1 MKQLLKA
8 VLIAAALVVLIK
20 VFAFT
25 SCTIP
30 STGMENSLLRGE
42 RVIVNKWSY
51 GLRLPLM
58 GMTGYHRLAARGVE
72 RGDIVLFNNPAGKG
86 TIDRRELFINRCIG
100 LPGDTLMLNGQLI
113 QTRDQVLSPDSK
125 LVYAY
130 PGEQEDL
137 IVEAMRRVGIG
148 DNKLVGFD
156 RGDFLRSFSHYEIYL
171 MRQEL
176 RGQVTFRSLQTD
188 TADGVHPFVV
198 PRTGQGGEG
207 LSVECQTALQHHR
220 AARGTAGTP
229 ARRHALG
236 RRTARD
242 ELHLH
247 EGLPLGCLE
256 QLGQPVR
263 LAPFWLCPRRP
274 HHRAGIAHLVLQGHG
289 RALLARLPMET
300 LLPSRTM
307 THSLTPA
314 TQR

>member
-137 IVEAMRRVGIG
+137 VVEAMRRVGIG

-198 PRTGQGGEG
+198 P
-207 LSVECQTALQHHR
+207 
-220 AARGTAGTP
+220 ARGRAVRVYPWNAKLLCNTIVQ
-229 ARRHALG
+229 
-236 RRTARD
+236 
-242 ELHLH
+242 H
-247 EGLPLGCLE
+247 EGRQARLQGDTLWVDE
-256 QLGQPVR
+256 QRVTSYTFTKDYHWVASNNSVSLCDSR
-263 LAPFWLCPRRP
+263 LFGFVPDDHIIGRASLIWFSKDTEEPFWHGFRWKRFF
-274 HHRAGIAHLVLQGHG
+274 RLVQ
-289 RALLARLPMET
+289 
-300 LLPSRTM
+300 
-307 THSLTPA
+307 
-314 TQR
+314 

>member
-137 IVEAMRRVGIG
+137 VVEAMRRVGIG

-156 RGDFLRSFSHYEIYL
+156 QGDFLRSFSHYEIYL

-198 PRTGQGGEG
+198 P
-207 LSVECQTALQHHR
+207 
-220 AARGTAGTP
+220 ARGRAVKVYPWNAKLLCNTIVQHEGRQ
-229 ARRHALG
+229 ARLQGDTLWVDG
-236 RRTARD
+236 RRVTSYTFTKDYHWVASNNSVSLCD
-242 ELHLH
+242 S
-247 EGLPLGCLE
+247 
-256 QLGQPVR
+256 R
-263 LAPFWLCPRRP
+263 LFGFVPDDHIIGRASLIWFSKDTEEPFWHGFRWKRFF
-274 HHRAGIAHLVLQGHG
+274 RLVQ
-289 RALLARLPMET
+289 
-300 LLPSRTM
+300 
-307 THSLTPA
+307 
-314 TQR
+314 

>member
-51 GLRLPLM
+51 GLRLPLI

-137 IVEAMRRVGIG
+137 VVEAMRRVGIG

-198 PRTGQGGEG
+198 P
-207 LSVECQTALQHHR
+207 
-220 AARGTAGTP
+220 ARGRAVRVYPWNAKLLCNTIVQHEGRQ
-229 ARRHALG
+229 ARLQGDTLWVDG
-236 RRTARD
+236 RRVTSYTFTKDYHWVASNNSVSLCD
-242 ELHLH
+242 S
-247 EGLPLGCLE
+247 
-256 QLGQPVR
+256 R
-263 LAPFWLCPRRP
+263 LFGFVPDDHIIGRASLIWFSKDTEEPFWHGFRWKRFF
-274 HHRAGIAHLVLQGHG
+274 RLVQ
-289 RALLARLPMET
+289 
-300 LLPSRTM
+300 
-307 THSLTPA
+307 
-314 TQR
+314 

>member
-72 RGDIVLFNNPAGKG
+72 RGDSVLFNNPAGKG
-86 TIDRRELFINRCIG
+86 TIDRRELFLNRCIG

-137 IVEAMRRVGIG
+137 VVEAMRRVGIG

-198 PRTGQGGEG
+198 P
-207 LSVECQTALQHHR
+207 
-220 AARGTAGTP
+220 ARGKAVKVYPWNAKLLCNTIVQHEGRQ
-229 ARRHALG
+229 ARLQGDTLWVDG
-236 RRTARD
+236 RRVTSYTFTKDYHWVASNNSVSLCD
-242 ELHLH
+242 S
-247 EGLPLGCLE
+247 
-256 QLGQPVR
+256 R
-263 LAPFWLCPRRP
+263 LFGFVPDDHIIGRASLIWFSKDTEEPFWHGFRWKRFF
-274 HHRAGIAHLVLQGHG
+274 RLVQ
-289 RALLARLPMET
+289 
-300 LLPSRTM
+300 
-307 THSLTPA
+307 
-314 TQR
+314 

>member
-137 IVEAMRRVGIG
+137 VVEAMRRVGIG

-198 PRTGQGGEG
+198 P
-207 LSVECQTALQHHR
+207 
-220 AARGTAGTP
+220 ARGKAVRVYPWNAKLLCNTIVQHEGRQ
-229 ARRHALG
+229 ARLQGDTLWVDG
-236 RRTARD
+236 RRVTSYTFTKDYHWVASNNSVSLCD
-242 ELHLH
+242 S
-247 EGLPLGCLE
+247 
-256 QLGQPVR
+256 R
-263 LAPFWLCPRRP
+263 LFGFVPDDHIIGRASLIWFSKDTEEPFWHGFRWKRFF
-274 HHRAGIAHLVLQGHG
+274 RLVQ
-289 RALLARLPMET
+289 
-300 LLPSRTM
+300 
-307 THSLTPA
+307 
-314 TQR
+314 

>member
-100 LPGDTLMLNGQLI
+100 LPSDTLMLNGQLI

-137 IVEAMRRVGIG
+137 VVEAMRRVGIG

-198 PRTGQGGEG
+198 P
-207 LSVECQTALQHHR
+207 
-220 AARGTAGTP
+220 ARGRAVRVYPWNAKLLCNTIVQHEGRQ
-229 ARRHALG
+229 ARLQGDTLWVDG
-236 RRTARD
+236 RRVTSYTFTKDYHWVASNNSVSLCD
-242 ELHLH
+242 S
-247 EGLPLGCLE
+247 
-256 QLGQPVR
+256 R
-263 LAPFWLCPRRP
+263 LFGFVPDDHIIGRASLIWFSKDTEEPFWHGFRWKRFF
-274 HHRAGIAHLVLQGHG
+274 RLVQ
-289 RALLARLPMET
+289 
-300 LLPSRTM
+300 
-307 THSLTPA
+307 
-314 TQR
+314 

>member
-137 IVEAMRRVGIG
+137 VVEAMRRVGIG

-198 PRTGQGGEG
+198 P
-207 LSVECQTALQHHR
+207 
-220 AARGTAGTP
+220 ARGKAVRVYPWNAKLLCNTIVQ
-229 ARRHALG
+229 
-236 RRTARD
+236 
-242 ELHLH
+242 H
-247 EGLPLGCLE
+247 EG
-256 QLGQPVR
+256 QQAR
-263 LAPFWLCPRRP
+263 LQGDTLWVDERRVTSYTFTKDYHWVASNNSVSLCDSRLFGFVPDDHIIGRASLIWFSKDTEEPFWHGFRWKRFF
-274 HHRAGIAHLVLQGHG
+274 RLVQ
-289 RALLARLPMET
+289 
-300 LLPSRTM
+300 
-307 THSLTPA
+307 
-314 TQR
+314 

>member
-137 IVEAMRRVGIG
+137 VVEVMRRVGIG

-198 PRTGQGGEG
+198 P
-207 LSVECQTALQHHR
+207 
-220 AARGTAGTP
+220 ARGRAVRVYPWNAKLLCNTIVQHEGRQ
-229 ARRHALG
+229 ARLQGDTLWVDG
-236 RRTARD
+236 RRVTSYTFTKDYHWVASNNSVSLCD
-242 ELHLH
+242 S
-247 EGLPLGCLE
+247 
-256 QLGQPVR
+256 R
-263 LAPFWLCPRRP
+263 LFGFVPDDHIIGRASLIWFSKDTEEPFWHGFRWKRFF
-274 HHRAGIAHLVLQGHG
+274 RLVQ
-289 RALLARLPMET
+289 
-300 LLPSRTM
+300 
-307 THSLTPA
+307 
-314 TQR
+314 

>member
-25 SCTIP
+25 SCMIP

-137 IVEAMRRVGIG
+137 VVEAMRRVGIG

-198 PRTGQGGEG
+198 P
-207 LSVECQTALQHHR
+207 
-220 AARGTAGTP
+220 ARGKAVRVYPWNAKLLCNTIVQ
-229 ARRHALG
+229 
-236 RRTARD
+236 
-242 ELHLH
+242 H
-247 EGLPLGCLE
+247 EGR
-256 QLGQPVR
+256 QAR
-263 LAPFWLCPRRP
+263 LQGDTLWVDERRVTSYTFTKDYHWVASNNSVSLCDSRLFGFVPDDHIIGRASLIWFSKDTEEPFWHGFRWKRFF
-274 HHRAGIAHLVLQGHG
+274 RLVQ
-289 RALLARLPMET
+289 
-300 LLPSRTM
+300 
-307 THSLTPA
+307 
-314 TQR
+314 

>member
-198 PRTGQGGEG
+198 P
-207 LSVECQTALQHHR
+207 
-220 AARGTAGTP
+220 ARGRAVRVYPWNAKLLCNTIVQHEGRQ
-229 ARRHALG
+229 ARLQGDTLWVDG
-236 RRTARD
+236 RRVTSYTFTKDYHWVASNNSVSLCD
-242 ELHLH
+242 S
-247 EGLPLGCLE
+247 
-256 QLGQPVR
+256 R
-263 LAPFWLCPRRP
+263 LFGFVPDDHIIGRASLIWFSKDTEEPFWHGFRWKRFF
-274 HHRAGIAHLVLQGHG
+274 RLVQ
-289 RALLARLPMET
+289 
-300 LLPSRTM
+300 
-307 THSLTPA
+307 
-314 TQR
+314 

>member
-137 IVEAMRRVGIG
+137 VVEAMRRVGIG

-198 PRTGQGGEG
+198 P
-207 LSVECQTALQHHR
+207 
-220 AARGTAGTP
+220 ARGRAVRVYPWNAKLLCNTIVQHEGQQ
-229 ARRHALG
+229 ARLQGDTLWVDG
-236 RRTARD
+236 RRVTSYTFTKDYHWVASNNSVSLCD
-242 ELHLH
+242 S
-247 EGLPLGCLE
+247 
-256 QLGQPVR
+256 R
-263 LAPFWLCPRRP
+263 LFGFVPDD
-274 HHRAGIAHLVLQGHG
+274 HIIG
-289 RALLARLPMET
+289 RASLIWFSKDTEEPLWHGFRWKRFFRLV
-300 LLPSRTM
+300 
-307 THSLTPA
+307 
-314 TQR
+314 Q

>member
-137 IVEAMRRVGIG
+137 VVEAMRRVGIG

-198 PRTGQGGEG
+198 P
-207 LSVECQTALQHHR
+207 
-220 AARGTAGTP
+220 ARGRVVRVYPWNAKLLCNTIVQHEGRQ
-229 ARRHALG
+229 ARLQGDTLWVDG
-236 RRTARD
+236 RRVTSYTFTKDYHWVASNNSVSLCD
-242 ELHLH
+242 S
-247 EGLPLGCLE
+247 
-256 QLGQPVR
+256 R
-263 LAPFWLCPRRP
+263 LFGFVPDDHIIGRASLIWFSKDTEEPFWHGFRWKRFF
-274 HHRAGIAHLVLQGHG
+274 RLVQ
-289 RALLARLPMET
+289 
-300 LLPSRTM
+300 
-307 THSLTPA
+307 
-314 TQR
+314 

>member
-137 IVEAMRRVGIG
+137 VVEAMRRVGIG

-198 PRTGQGGEG
+198 P
-207 LSVECQTALQHHR
+207 
-220 AARGTAGTP
+220 ARGRAVRVYPWNAKLLCNTIVQ
-229 ARRHALG
+229 
-236 RRTARD
+236 
-242 ELHLH
+242 H
-247 EGLPLGCLE
+247 EGR
-256 QLGQPVR
+256 QAR
-263 LAPFWLCPRRP
+263 LQGDTLWVDERRVTSYTFTKDYHWVASNNSVSLCDSRLFGFVPDDHIIGRASLIWFSKDTEEPFWHGFRWKRFF
-274 HHRAGIAHLVLQGHG
+274 HLVQ
-289 RALLARLPMET
+289 
-300 LLPSRTM
+300 
-307 THSLTPA
+307 
-314 TQR
+314 

>member
-137 IVEAMRRVGIG
+137 VVEAMRRVGIG

-198 PRTGQGGEG
+198 P
-207 LSVECQTALQHHR
+207 
-220 AARGTAGTP
+220 ARGRAVRVYPWNAKLLCNTIVQHEGQQ
-229 ARRHALG
+229 ARLQGDTLWVDG
-236 RRTARD
+236 RRVTSYTFTKDYHWVASNNSVSLCD
-242 ELHLH
+242 S
-247 EGLPLGCLE
+247 
-256 QLGQPVR
+256 R
-263 LAPFWLCPRRP
+263 LFGFVPDDHIIGRASLIWFSKDTEEPFWHGFRWKRFF
-274 HHRAGIAHLVLQGHG
+274 RLVQ
-289 RALLARLPMET
+289 
-300 LLPSRTM
+300 
-307 THSLTPA
+307 
-314 TQR
+314 

>member
-72 RGDIVLFNNPAGKG
+72 WGDIVLFNNPAGKG

-137 IVEAMRRVGIG
+137 VVEAMRRVGIG

-198 PRTGQGGEG
+198 P
-207 LSVECQTALQHHR
+207 
-220 AARGTAGTP
+220 ARGRAVRVYPWNAKLLCNTIVQHEGRQ
-229 ARRHALG
+229 ARLQGDTLWVDG
-236 RRTARD
+236 RRVTSYTFTKDYHWVASNNSVSLCD
-242 ELHLH
+242 S
-247 EGLPLGCLE
+247 
-256 QLGQPVR
+256 R
-263 LAPFWLCPRRP
+263 LFGFVPDDHIIGRASLIWFSKDTEEPFWHGFRWKRFF
-274 HHRAGIAHLVLQGHG
+274 RLVQ
-289 RALLARLPMET
+289 
-300 LLPSRTM
+300 
-307 THSLTPA
+307 
-314 TQR
+314 

>member
-137 IVEAMRRVGIG
+137 VVEAMRCVGIG

-198 PRTGQGGEG
+198 P
-207 LSVECQTALQHHR
+207 
-220 AARGTAGTP
+220 ARGRAVRVYPWNAKLLCNTIVQHEGRQ
-229 ARRHALG
+229 ARLQGDTLWVDG
-236 RRTARD
+236 RRVTSYTFTKDYHWVASNNSVSLCD
-242 ELHLH
+242 S
-247 EGLPLGCLE
+247 
-256 QLGQPVR
+256 R
-263 LAPFWLCPRRP
+263 LFGFVPDDHIIGRASLIWFSKDTEEPFWHGFRWKRFF
-274 HHRAGIAHLVLQGHG
+274 RLVQ
-289 RALLARLPMET
+289 
-300 LLPSRTM
+300 
-307 THSLTPA
+307 
-314 TQR
+314 

>member
-86 TIDRRELFINRCIG
+86 TIDRRKLFINRCIG

-137 IVEAMRRVGIG
+137 VVEAMRRVGIG

-198 PRTGQGGEG
+198 P
-207 LSVECQTALQHHR
+207 
-220 AARGTAGTP
+220 ARGRAVRVYPWNAKLLCNTIVQHEGRQ
-229 ARRHALG
+229 ARLQGDTLWVDG
-236 RRTARD
+236 RRVTSYTFTKDYHWVASNNSVSLCD
-242 ELHLH
+242 S
-247 EGLPLGCLE
+247 
-256 QLGQPVR
+256 R
-263 LAPFWLCPRRP
+263 LFGFVPDDHIIGRASLIWFSKDTEEPFWHGFRWKRFF
-274 HHRAGIAHLVLQGHG
+274 RLVQ
-289 RALLARLPMET
+289 
-300 LLPSRTM
+300 
-307 THSLTPA
+307 
-314 TQR
+314 

>member
-137 IVEAMRRVGIG
+137 VVEAMRRVGIG

-171 MRQEL
+171 MRQGL
-176 RGQVTFRSLQTD
+176 RGPVTFRSLQTD
-188 TADGVHPFVV
+188 TADGVHPFLV
-198 PRTGQGGEG
+198 PAPGQAVRVYPWNAKLLCNTIVQHEG
-207 LSVECQTALQHHR
+207 RQARLQ
-220 AARGTAGTP
+220 GDT
-229 ARRHALG
+229 LWVDG
-236 RRTARD
+236 RRVTSYTFTKDYHWVASNNSVSLCD
-242 ELHLH
+242 S
-247 EGLPLGCLE
+247 
-256 QLGQPVR
+256 R
-263 LAPFWLCPRRP
+263 LFGFVPDDHIIGRASLIWFSKDTEEPFWHGFRWKRFF
-274 HHRAGIAHLVLQGHG
+274 RLVQ
-289 RALLARLPMET
+289 
-300 LLPSRTM
+300 
-307 THSLTPA
+307 
-314 TQR
+314 

>member
-130 PGEQEDL
+130 LGEQEDL
-137 IVEAMRRVGIG
+137 VVEAMRRVGIG

-198 PRTGQGGEG
+198 P
-207 LSVECQTALQHHR
+207 
-220 AARGTAGTP
+220 ARGRAVRVYPWNAKLLCNTIVQHEGRQ
-229 ARRHALG
+229 ARLQGDTLWVDG
-236 RRTARD
+236 RRVTSYTFTKDYHWVASNNSVSLCD
-242 ELHLH
+242 S
-247 EGLPLGCLE
+247 
-256 QLGQPVR
+256 R
-263 LAPFWLCPRRP
+263 LFGFVPDDHIIGRASLIWFSKDTEEPFWHGFRWKRFF
-274 HHRAGIAHLVLQGHG
+274 RLVQ
-289 RALLARLPMET
+289 
-300 LLPSRTM
+300 
-307 THSLTPA
+307 
-314 TQR
+314 

>member
-137 IVEAMRRVGIG
+137 VVEAMRRVGIG

-188 TADGVHPFVV
+188 TADRVHPFVV
-198 PRTGQGGEG
+198 P
-207 LSVECQTALQHHR
+207 
-220 AARGTAGTP
+220 ARGKAVKVYPWNAKLLCNTIVQHEGRQ
-229 ARRHALG
+229 ARLQGDTLWVDG
-236 RRTARD
+236 RRVTSYTFTKDYHWVASNNSVSLCD
-242 ELHLH
+242 S
-247 EGLPLGCLE
+247 
-256 QLGQPVR
+256 R
-263 LAPFWLCPRRP
+263 LFGFVPDDHIIGRASLIWFSKDTEEPFWHGFRWKRFF
-274 HHRAGIAHLVLQGHG
+274 RLVQ
-289 RALLARLPMET
+289 
-300 LLPSRTM
+300 
-307 THSLTPA
+307 
-314 TQR
+314 

>member
-86 TIDRRELFINRCIG
+86 TIERRELFINRCIG

-137 IVEAMRRVGIG
+137 VVEAMRRVGIG

-198 PRTGQGGEG
+198 P
-207 LSVECQTALQHHR
+207 
-220 AARGTAGTP
+220 ARGRAVRVYPWNAKLLCNTIVQHEGRQ
-229 ARRHALG
+229 ARLQGDTLWVDG
-236 RRTARD
+236 RRVTSYTFTKDYHWVASNNSVSLCD
-242 ELHLH
+242 S
-247 EGLPLGCLE
+247 
-256 QLGQPVR
+256 R
-263 LAPFWLCPRRP
+263 LFGFVPDDHIIGRASLIWFSKDTEEPFWHGFRWKRFF
-274 HHRAGIAHLVLQGHG
+274 RLVQ
-289 RALLARLPMET
+289 
-300 LLPSRTM
+300 
-307 THSLTPA
+307 
-314 TQR
+314 

>member
-198 PRTGQGGEG
+198 P
-207 LSVECQTALQHHR
+207 
-220 AARGTAGTP
+220 ARGRAVRVYPWNAKLLCNTIVQHEGRQ
-229 ARRHALG
+229 ARLQGDMLWVDG
-236 RRTARD
+236 RRVTSYTFTKDYHWVASNNSVSLCD
-242 ELHLH
+242 S
-247 EGLPLGCLE
+247 
-256 QLGQPVR
+256 R
-263 LAPFWLCPRRP
+263 LFGFVPDDHIIGRASLIWFSKDTEEPFWHGFRWKRFF
-274 HHRAGIAHLVLQGHG
+274 RLVQ
-289 RALLARLPMET
+289 
-300 LLPSRTM
+300 
-307 THSLTPA
+307 
-314 TQR
+314 

>member
-137 IVEAMRRVGIG
+137 VVEAMRRVGIG

-198 PRTGQGGEG
+198 P
-207 LSVECQTALQHHR
+207 
-220 AARGTAGTP
+220 ARGRAVRVYPWNAKLLCNTIVQ
-229 ARRHALG
+229 HEG
-236 RRTARD
+236 RRARLQGD
-242 ELHLH
+242 TLWVDGRRVTSYTFTKDYHWVASNNSVSL
-247 EGLPLGCLE
+247 CDS
-256 QLGQPVR
+256 R
-263 LAPFWLCPRRP
+263 LFGFVPDDHIIGRASLIWFSKDTEEPFWHGFRWKRFF
-274 HHRAGIAHLVLQGHG
+274 RLVQ
-289 RALLARLPMET
+289 
-300 LLPSRTM
+300 
-307 THSLTPA
+307 
-314 TQR
+314 

>member
-100 LPGDTLMLNGQLI
+100 LSGDTLMLNGQLI

-137 IVEAMRRVGIG
+137 VVEAMRRVGIG

-198 PRTGQGGEG
+198 P
-207 LSVECQTALQHHR
+207 
-220 AARGTAGTP
+220 ARGRAVRVYPWNAKLLCNTIVQHEGRQ
-229 ARRHALG
+229 ARLQGDTLWVDG
-236 RRTARD
+236 RRVTSYTFTKDYHWVASNNSVSLCD
-242 ELHLH
+242 S
-247 EGLPLGCLE
+247 
-256 QLGQPVR
+256 R
-263 LAPFWLCPRRP
+263 LFGFVPDDHIIGRASLIWFSKDTEEPFWHGFRWKRFF
-274 HHRAGIAHLVLQGHG
+274 RLVQ
-289 RALLARLPMET
+289 
-300 LLPSRTM
+300 
-307 THSLTPA
+307 
-314 TQR
+314 

>member
-137 IVEAMRRVGIG
+137 VVEAMRRVGIG

-198 PRTGQGGEG
+198 P
-207 LSVECQTALQHHR
+207 
-220 AARGTAGTP
+220 ARGKAVKVYPWNAKLLCNTIVQHEGRQ
-229 ARRHALG
+229 ARLQGDTLWVDG
-236 RRTARD
+236 RRVTSYTFTKDYHWVASNNSVSLCD
-242 ELHLH
+242 S
-247 EGLPLGCLE
+247 
-256 QLGQPVR
+256 R
-263 LAPFWLCPRRP
+263 LFGFVPDNHIIGRASLIWFSKDTEEPFWHGFRWKRFF
-274 HHRAGIAHLVLQGHG
+274 RLVQ
-289 RALLARLPMET
+289 
-300 LLPSRTM
+300 
-307 THSLTPA
+307 
-314 TQR
+314 

>member
-137 IVEAMRRVGIG
+137 VVEAMRRVGIG

-198 PRTGQGGEG
+198 P
-207 LSVECQTALQHHR
+207 
-220 AARGTAGTP
+220 ARGKAVKVYPWNAKLLCNTIVQHEGRQ
-229 ARRHALG
+229 ARLQGDTLWVDG
-236 RRTARD
+236 RRVTSYTFKKDYHWVASNNSVSLCD
-242 ELHLH
+242 S
-247 EGLPLGCLE
+247 
-256 QLGQPVR
+256 R
-263 LAPFWLCPRRP
+263 LFGFVPDDHIIGRASLIWFSKDTEEPFWHGFRWKRFF
-274 HHRAGIAHLVLQGHG
+274 RLVQ
-289 RALLARLPMET
+289 
-300 LLPSRTM
+300 
-307 THSLTPA
+307 
-314 TQR
+314 

>member
-137 IVEAMRRVGIG
+137 VVEAMRRVGIG

-198 PRTGQGGEG
+198 P
-207 LSVECQTALQHHR
+207 
-220 AARGTAGTP
+220 ARGKAVKVYPWNAKLLCNTIVQ
-229 ARRHALG
+229 
-236 RRTARD
+236 
-242 ELHLH
+242 H
-247 EGLPLGCLE
+247 EGR
-256 QLGQPVR
+256 QAR
-263 LAPFWLCPRRP
+263 LQGDTLWVDERRVTSYTFTKDYHWVASNNSVSLCDSRLFGFVPDNHIIGRASLIWFSKDTEEPFWHGFRWKRFF
-274 HHRAGIAHLVLQGHG
+274 RLVQ
-289 RALLARLPMET
+289 
-300 LLPSRTM
+300 
-307 THSLTPA
+307 
-314 TQR
+314 

>member
-137 IVEAMRRVGIG
+137 VVEAMRRVGIG

-176 RGQVTFRSLQTD
+176 LGQVTFRSLQTD

-198 PRTGQGGEG
+198 P
-207 LSVECQTALQHHR
+207 
-220 AARGTAGTP
+220 ARGKAVKVYPWNAKLLCNTIVQ
-229 ARRHALG
+229 
-236 RRTARD
+236 
-242 ELHLH
+242 H
-247 EGLPLGCLE
+247 EGR
-256 QLGQPVR
+256 QAR
-263 LAPFWLCPRRP
+263 LQGDTLWVDERRVTSYTFTKDYHWVASNNSVSLCDSRLFGFVPDDHIIGRASLIWFSKDTEEPFWHGFRWKRFF
-274 HHRAGIAHLVLQGHG
+274 RLVQ
-289 RALLARLPMET
+289 
-300 LLPSRTM
+300 
-307 THSLTPA
+307 
-314 TQR
+314 

>member
-58 GMTGYHRLAARGVE
+58 GMTGYHRLAARGVK

-137 IVEAMRRVGIG
+137 VVEAMRRVGIG

-198 PRTGQGGEG
+198 P
-207 LSVECQTALQHHR
+207 
-220 AARGTAGTP
+220 ARGRAVRVYPWNAKLLCNTIVQHEGRQ
-229 ARRHALG
+229 ARLQGDTLWVDG
-236 RRTARD
+236 RRVTSYTFTKDYHWVASNNSVSLCD
-242 ELHLH
+242 S
-247 EGLPLGCLE
+247 
-256 QLGQPVR
+256 R
-263 LAPFWLCPRRP
+263 LFGFVPDDHIIGRASLIWFSKDTEEPFWHGFRWKRFF
-274 HHRAGIAHLVLQGHG
+274 RLVQ
-289 RALLARLPMET
+289 
-300 LLPSRTM
+300 
-307 THSLTPA
+307 
-314 TQR
+314 

>member
-86 TIDRRELFINRCIG
+86 IIDRRELFINRCIG

-137 IVEAMRRVGIG
+137 VVEAMRRVGIG

-198 PRTGQGGEG
+198 P
-207 LSVECQTALQHHR
+207 
-220 AARGTAGTP
+220 ARGRAVRVYPWNAKLLCNTIVQHEGRQ
-229 ARRHALG
+229 ARLQGDTLWVDG
-236 RRTARD
+236 RRVTSYTFTKDYHWVASNNSVSLCD
-242 ELHLH
+242 S
-247 EGLPLGCLE
+247 
-256 QLGQPVR
+256 R
-263 LAPFWLCPRRP
+263 LFGFVPDDHIIGRASLIWFSKDTEEPFWHGFRWKRFF
-274 HHRAGIAHLVLQGHG
+274 RLVQ
-289 RALLARLPMET
+289 
-300 LLPSRTM
+300 
-307 THSLTPA
+307 
-314 TQR
+314 

>member
-58 GMTGYHRLAARGVE
+58 GMTGYHRLAARDVE

-137 IVEAMRRVGIG
+137 VVEAMRRVGIG

-198 PRTGQGGEG
+198 P
-207 LSVECQTALQHHR
+207 
-220 AARGTAGTP
+220 ARGRAVRVYPWNAKLLCNTIVQHEGRQ
-229 ARRHALG
+229 ARLQGDTLWVDG
-236 RRTARD
+236 RRVTSYTFTKDYHWVASNNSVSLCD
-242 ELHLH
+242 S
-247 EGLPLGCLE
+247 
-256 QLGQPVR
+256 R
-263 LAPFWLCPRRP
+263 LFGFVPDDHIIGRASLIWFSKDTEEPFWHGFRWKRFF
-274 HHRAGIAHLVLQGHG
+274 RLVQ
-289 RALLARLPMET
+289 
-300 LLPSRTM
+300 
-307 THSLTPA
+307 
-314 TQR
+314 

>member
-137 IVEAMRRVGIG
+137 VVEAMRRVGIG

-198 PRTGQGGEG
+198 P
-207 LSVECQTALQHHR
+207 
-220 AARGTAGTP
+220 ARGRAVRVYPWNAKLLCNTIVQHEGRQ
-229 ARRHALG
+229 ARLQGDTLWVDG
-236 RRTARD
+236 RRVTSYTFTKDYHWVASNNSVSLCD
-242 ELHLH
+242 S
-247 EGLPLGCLE
+247 
-256 QLGQPVR
+256 R
-263 LAPFWLCPRRP
+263 LFGFVPDD
-274 HHRAGIAHLVLQGHG
+274 HIIG
-289 RALLARLPMET
+289 RA
-300 LLPSRTM
+300 
-307 THSLTPA
+307 SLI
-314 TQR
+314 

>member
-137 IVEAMRRVGIG
+137 VVEAMRRVGIG

-198 PRTGQGGEG
+198 P
-207 LSVECQTALQHHR
+207 
-220 AARGTAGTP
+220 ARGKAVKVYPWNAKLLCNTIVQ
-229 ARRHALG
+229 
-236 RRTARD
+236 
-242 ELHLH
+242 H
-247 EGLPLGCLE
+247 EGR
-256 QLGQPVR
+256 QAR
-263 LAPFWLCPRRP
+263 LQGDTLWVDERRVTSYTFTKDYHWVASNNSVSLCDSRLFGFVPDDHIIGRASLIWFSKDTEEPFWHGFRWKRFF
-274 HHRAGIAHLVLQGHG
+274 RLVQ
-289 RALLARLPMET
+289 
-300 LLPSRTM
+300 
-307 THSLTPA
+307 
-314 TQR
+314 

>member
-113 QTRDQVLSPDSK
+113 QTCDQVLSPDSK

-137 IVEAMRRVGIG
+137 VVEAMRRVGIG

-198 PRTGQGGEG
+198 P
-207 LSVECQTALQHHR
+207 
-220 AARGTAGTP
+220 ARGRAVRVYPWNAKLLCNTIVQHEGRQ
-229 ARRHALG
+229 ARLQGDTLWVDG
-236 RRTARD
+236 RRVTSYTFTKDYHWVASNNSVSLCD
-242 ELHLH
+242 S
-247 EGLPLGCLE
+247 
-256 QLGQPVR
+256 R
-263 LAPFWLCPRRP
+263 LFGFVPDDHIIGRASLIWFSKDTEEPFWHGFRWKRFF
-274 HHRAGIAHLVLQGHG
+274 RLVQ
-289 RALLARLPMET
+289 
-300 LLPSRTM
+300 
-307 THSLTPA
+307 
-314 TQR
+314 

>member
-188 TADGVHPFVV
+188 TADGGHPFVV
-198 PRTGQGGEG
+198 P
-207 LSVECQTALQHHR
+207 
-220 AARGTAGTP
+220 ARGRAVRVYPWNAKLLCNTIVQHEGRQ
-229 ARRHALG
+229 ARLQGDTLWVDG
-236 RRTARD
+236 RRVTSYTFTKDYHWVASNNSVSLCD
-242 ELHLH
+242 S
-247 EGLPLGCLE
+247 
-256 QLGQPVR
+256 R
-263 LAPFWLCPRRP
+263 LFGFVPDDHIIGRASLIWFSKDTEEPFWHGFRWKRFF
-274 HHRAGIAHLVLQGHG
+274 RLVQ
-289 RALLARLPMET
+289 
-300 LLPSRTM
+300 
-307 THSLTPA
+307 
-314 TQR
+314 

>member
-137 IVEAMRRVGIG
+137 VVEAMRRVGIG

-198 PRTGQGGEG
+198 P
-207 LSVECQTALQHHR
+207 
-220 AARGTAGTP
+220 ARGRAVRVYPWNAKLLCNTIVQHEGRQ
-229 ARRHALG
+229 ARLQGDTLWVDG
-236 RRTARD
+236 RRVTSYTFTKDYHWVASNNSVSLCD
-242 ELHLH
+242 S
-247 EGLPLGCLE
+247 
-256 QLGQPVR
+256 R
-263 LAPFWLCPRRP
+263 LFGFVPDDHIIGRASLIWFSKDTEEPFWHGFRWKRFF
-274 HHRAGIAHLVLQGHG
+274 RLVQ
-289 RALLARLPMET
+289 
-300 LLPSRTM
+300 
-307 THSLTPA
+307 
-314 TQR
+314 

>member
-58 GMTGYHRLAARGVE
+58 GMPGYHRLAARGVE

-137 IVEAMRRVGIG
+137 VVEAMRRVGIG

-198 PRTGQGGEG
+198 P
-207 LSVECQTALQHHR
+207 
-220 AARGTAGTP
+220 ARGKAVKVYPWNAKLLCNTIVQHEGRQ
-229 ARRHALG
+229 ARLQGDTLWVDG
-236 RRTARD
+236 RRVTSYTFTKDYHWVASNNSVSLCD
-242 ELHLH
+242 S
-247 EGLPLGCLE
+247 
-256 QLGQPVR
+256 R
-263 LAPFWLCPRRP
+263 LFGFVPDDHIIGRASLIWFSKDTEEPFWHGFRWKRFF
-274 HHRAGIAHLVLQGHG
+274 RLVQ
-289 RALLARLPMET
+289 
-300 LLPSRTM
+300 
-307 THSLTPA
+307 
-314 TQR
+314 

>member
-137 IVEAMRRVGIG
+137 VVEAMRRVGIG

-198 PRTGQGGEG
+198 P
-207 LSVECQTALQHHR
+207 
-220 AARGTAGTP
+220 ARGRAVKVYPWNAKLLCNTIVQ
-229 ARRHALG
+229 
-236 RRTARD
+236 
-242 ELHLH
+242 H
-247 EGLPLGCLE
+247 EGR
-256 QLGQPVR
+256 QAR
-263 LAPFWLCPRRP
+263 LQGDTLWVDERRVTSYTFTKDYHWVASNNSVSLCDSRLFGFVPDDHIIGRASLIWFSKDTEEPFWHGFRWKRFF
-274 HHRAGIAHLVLQGHG
+274 RLVQ
-289 RALLARLPMET
+289 
-300 LLPSRTM
+300 
-307 THSLTPA
+307 
-314 TQR
+314 